1 MPRKSGIERRKQ
13 QQQLREQRKTT
24 NIGSEAVDIIEQT
37 ASYVA
42 QRPVVRQVLGFVSGT
57 VKLVDETVLEPARQ
71 AAMDPSQVGTPQA
84 LTGAAVIAGET
95 LMEMGARGGGII
107 AEKAG
112 IDPRIGQFVGGTATE
127 SLLTAGVGAVGR
139 KAVKAVD
146 MMTPPG
152 TGMAPQLATP
162 SVSAPQITMRGG
174 SVSLQPPTV
183 MKAVTARD
191 PESLRL
197 AGVKTGEDIISP
209 EQAKQL
215 TKRSL
220 KVEKHLAKI
229 DSLETGLIDALDT
242 GADAYTIKRLRAN
255 LKKERPKLYSTRS
268 NISVPT
274 PEDPL
279 YYGTAAA
286 KRDRQAVALTEG
298 ITETLEEH
306 HLFPKVVSGAFFGK
320 MDELIKAGKA
330 ELDDLVLMNR
340 VAIAK
345 GRKPGD
351 YKSGM
356 YILGETPHN
365 EYHTLMKEAG
375 DEFKRNQAEAW
386 AGVVNEAKTVDD
398 LLVLWR
404 DTLDN
409 LVVPTAEDIQSYNKL
424 DKLLQDIRSTF

>member
-1 MPRKSGIERRKQ
+1 MPF
-13 QQQLREQRKTT
+13 KTVLNMLGGAAT
-24 NIGSEAVDIIEQT
+24 TATEFYEDVVQT
-37 ASYVA
+37 
-42 QRPVVRQVLGFVSGT
+42 VRQITPEPINQASDYVSNLLN
-57 VKLVDETVLEPARQ
+57 KAYS
-71 AAMDPSQVGTPQA
+71 ATP
-84 LTGAAVIAGET
+84 
-95 LMEMGARGGGII
+95 MGI
-107 AEKAG
+107 AEKGAKVAG
-112 IDPRIGQFVGGTATE
+112 QKVTKATGSPLIGGVTEFALGT
-127 SLLTAGVGAVGR
+127 VI
-139 KAVKAVD
+139 
-146 MMTPPG
+146 PG
-152 TGMAPQLATP
+152 TGMTPAAKPLIKGAKPIVKQTAKVVKPMPPMAPQMALAG
-162 SVSAPQITMRGG
+162 AGPQITMRGG

-229 DSLETGLIDALDT
+229 DSLETGLIDALDA

-286 KRDRQAVALTEG
+286 KRDRQAIALTEG

-398 LLVLWR
+398 LLILWR

-424 DKLLQDIRSTF
+424 DKLLQEIRNTP

>member
-1 MPRKSGIERRKQ
+1 MPYRTI
-13 QQQLREQRKTT
+13 
-24 NIGSEAVDIIEQT
+24 IDIIGGAARTVTEAYEDVT
-37 ASYVA
+37 EK
-42 QRPVVRQVLGFVSGT
+42 VRAL
-57 VKLVDETVLEPARQ
+57 
-71 AAMDPSQVGTPQA
+71 TPKPIGQA
-84 LTGAAVIAGET
+84 LDVVAETFERGFQKTPVGVAERGAQIVGERVGKATGSPILGGVTGFALGAAIPGPGLAKSAQPVIR
-95 LMEMGARGGGII
+95 GA
-107 AEKAG
+107 KA
-112 IDPRIGQFVGGTATE
+112 IPKPRVEPDDI
-127 SLLTAGVGAVGR
+127 
-139 KAVKAVD
+139 
-146 MMTPPG
+146 MMMPP
-152 TGMAPQLATP
+152 GMAPAMAGG
-162 SVSAPQITMRGG
+162 APM
-174 SVSLQPPTV
+174 LQPSKLQPTFEKGGIV

-191 PESLRL
+191 PESLKL

-209 EQAKQL
+209 EQTKQL
-215 TKRSL
+215 TRRSL
-220 KVEKHLAKI
+220 KVEQSLAKI
-229 DSLETGLIDALDT
+229 DTLETNLIDALDT

-255 LKKERPKLYSTRS
+255 LKKERPKLYSARS
-268 NISVPT
+268 NVSVPT

-286 KRDRQAVALTEG
+286 KKDRQVIALTEG
-298 ITETLEEH
+298 VTGNLEEH
-306 HLFPKVVSGAFFGK
+306 HLFPKVVSGAFFAK

-356 YILGETPHN
+356 YVLGETPHN

-386 AGVVNEAKTVDD
+386 AGVVNEAKDVDD

-404 DTLDN
+404 DVLDN

-424 DKLLQDIRSTF
+424 DKLLQEIRSLP